1 MKNYE
6 TELSPIDATEL
17 SEDEITLLSQNGGKV
32 LSPILVREFKSV
44 EDFKMNSNN
53 FFMFF
58 MDLPAGPIKNA
69 YKGRGAYK
77 RFKYLFP
84 KLLESLED
92 ELMNPITVETDH
104 NTVQLAF
111 EAYKLMAC
119 LVDEYDENAMI
130 DGKANVNT
138 LVQ

>member
-1 MKNYE
+1 MKNHE
-6 TELSPIDATEL
+6 TELFPTVATEL
-17 SEDEITLLSQNGGKV
+17 SEDEKILLDQNGGKV
-32 LSPILVREFKSV
+32 LSPILVWEFESV

-58 MDLPAGPIKNA
+58 MNLPEGPNKDA

-77 RFKYLFP
+77 RFKYLFSE
-84 KLLESLED
+84 LHESLENN
-92 ELMNPITVETDH
+92 LSVPISVETNH
-104 NTVQLAF
+104 KIVQLAF
-111 EAYKLMAC
+111 EAYRLMAC

-130 DGKANVNT
+130 DGKANENT